1 MIGVRYDRYFREIF
15 EQMGALCYPR
25 DAAPNPK
32 FALPSKSRFLPIP
45 KGTMAPVDKDGRSL
59 TRIGSHKLMSHSN
72 WLTEGPRSMVRTM
85 YRYDLTDRTLVQER
99 VAQFRDQTRR
109 FLAGSLSEDEFRH
122 LRLRNGLYIQRHAPM
137 LRVAIPYGL
146 LSSAQLRTLAGIARR
161 YDRGYGH
168 FTTRQNIQYNW
179 PKLETVPDILAE
191 LAEVEMHA
199 IQTSGNCIRNIT
211 SDHLAGVTPNE
222 LEDPRPWCEI
232 IRQWSSFHPEFTYLP
247 RKFKIAVTGAPQ
259 DRAASLVHDVGV
271 HIVRGPN
278 GELGFEILAGGGLGR
293 TPIIGQVV
301 RQFLPR
307 EHLLTYLEAILRVY
321 NLEGRR
327 DNLTKARIKIL
338 VRSLGIEEFT
348 KRVEAEWELLRDAGP
363 HVDDAQIARMRGFFN
378 PPAYLEL
385 PASETD
391 AGKETAFR
399 AWYRYNTAA
408 HKVPGYRAVFVSLK
422 KPDMPPGDATDS
434 QMELIADL
442 ADRYSFGELRVTH
455 TQNLLL
461 ADVEQRKTYELWQT
475 LASAGLATP
484 NIGTLTDMIC
494 CPGLDFCS
502 LANAGSIDVAKL
514 INERFDDYDYIYDLG
529 EIDVKM
535 SGCMNACGHHHV
547 GNIGI
552 LGVDKGGEEWYQITI
567 GGAAGA
573 DASLG
578 SVIGPSVAKTQVPET
593 IARLL
598 DVYVEQRQPEER
610 FLDTVRR
617 LGVKPFK
624 ERVYAAPLAA

>member
-1 MIGVRYDRYFREIF
+1 
-15 EQMGALCYPR
+15 
-25 DAAPNPK
+25 
-32 FALPSKSRFLPIP
+32 
-45 KGTMAPVDKDGRSL
+45 
-59 TRIGSHKLMSHSN
+59 
-72 WLTEGPRSMVRTM
+72 M
-85 YRYDLTDRTLVQER
+85 YRYDVIDARLVNER

-109 FLAGSLSEDEFRH
+109 FLAGELNDEEFRH
-122 LRLRNGLYIQRHAPM
+122 LRLRNGLYIQTHAPM

-146 LSSAQLRTLAGIARR
+146 LASKQLHTLAQIARR

-179 PKLETVPDILAE
+179 PKLAQVPDILAD
-191 LAEVEMHA
+191 LAAVEMHA
-199 IQTSGNCIRNIT
+199 IQTSGNCIRNVT
-211 SDHLAGVTPNE
+211 SDHLAGVTANE

-301 RQFLPR
+301 REFLPR
-307 EHLLTYLEAILRVY
+307 EHLLSYLEAIMRVY

-338 VRSLGIEEFT
+338 VRSLGIEEF
-348 KRVEAEWELLRDAGP
+348 KRRVESEWASIRDAGLRIE
-363 HVDDAQIARMRGFFN
+363 DADIVRMRSFFV
-378 PPAYLEL
+378 PPAYRSLSDCA
-385 PASETD
+385 PDVGQS
-391 AGKETAFR
+391 TAFR
-399 AWYRYNTAA
+399 AWYRYNTAP
-408 HKVPGYRAVFVSLK
+408 HKVPGYRVVYVSLK
-422 KPDMPPGDATDS
+422 KPNVAPGDATADE
-434 QMELIADL
+434 MDLIADL
-442 ADRYSFGELRVTH
+442 AERYSFAEVRVTH

-461 ADVEQRKTYELWQT
+461 ADVEQQRVYELWQT
-475 LASAGLATP
+475 LDKAGLATP
-484 NIGTLTDMIC
+484 NIGTLTDIIC

-514 INERFDDYDYIYDLG
+514 INERFDDYDYLYDLG
-529 EIDVKM
+529 ELDVKI
-535 SGCMNACGHHHV
+535 SGCMNACGHHHI
-547 GNIGI
+547 GHIGI

-567 GGAAGA
+567 GGSGGA
-573 DASLG
+573 NASLG
-578 SVIGPSVAKTQVPET
+578 TVIGPSVAKAAVAET

-598 DVYVEQRQPEER
+598 GVYVANRTADER

-617 LGVKPFK
+617 LGVNPFK
-624 ERVYAAPLAA
+624 EKVYAVPIAA